1 MSGRR
6 PAYRPVPTKDPRR
19 VAYDLLRAVAE
30 RDAYANLTLPGMLR
44 ERGLDERDR
53 ALATELGYGTLRAQG
68 LLDAVLAACLDR
80 PLETVDATLLD
91 VLRLGAY
98 QLLRTRIPT
107 HAAVNTS
114 VDLARTVLTHGQV
127 SVVNAVLRKVSA
139 YDEGSW
145 LERVA
150 PTMADDSAAHLA
162 QQYAH
167 PAWIVRAYRDA
178 LGGDWAETAAALAA
192 DDERPRVHLVARP
205 GRIGR
210 DELVAISGGA
220 PGPWSPYAVRLE
232 GGDPGA
238 LAAVRDARAGVQD
251 EGSQL
256 AVLALTGTALD
267 GSDRSWLDL
276 CAGPGGKAALLGAL
290 AAEREATVLALEIQ
304 PHRARL
310 VEQATRGLPVR
321 TVVADGRQPPG
332 DGHDRVLVDA
342 PCTGL
347 GALRRRPEARW
358 RRQPTDIPPL
368 ARLQRE
374 LLTAG
379 LQAARPGGLVGYVTC
394 SPHLAE
400 TRAVVADVVRR
411 TGAEQ
416 VDARGALPGIPD
428 LGDGPA
434 VQLWPHRHGTDA
446 MFIALLRTPRP

>member
-1 MSGRR
+1 MSRR
-6 PAYRPVPTKDPRR
+6 PAYRPVPTSDPRR

-53 ALATELGYGTLRAQG
+53 GLATELGYGTLRAQG
-68 LLDAVLAACLDR
+68 SLDAILAACLDR

-139 YDEGSW
+139 YDEGGW
-145 LERVA
+145 LARVA
-150 PTMADDSAAHLA
+150 PTMGGDPAAHLA
-162 QQYAH
+162 QRYAH

-178 LGGDWAETAAALAA
+178 LGGDWAETATALAG
-192 DDERPRVHLVARP
+192 DDERPQVHLVARP

-210 DELVAISGGA
+210 DELTDISAGT
-220 PGPWSPYAVRLE
+220 PGPWSPYAVRLD

-238 LAAVRDARAGVQD
+238 LAPVRDGRAGVQD

-256 AVLALTGTALD
+256 AVLALTGYPLEGA
-267 GSDRSWLDL
+267 DRRWLDL

-290 AAEREATVLALEIQ
+290 AAQREASVLAVEIA
-304 PHRARL
+304 PHRAEL
-310 VEQATRGLPVR
+310 VRQTTHGLPVE
-321 TVVADGRQPPG
+321 TMVGDGREPSG
-332 DGHDRVLVDA
+332 ADADRVIVDA

-379 LQAARPGGLVGYVTC
+379 LAAARPGGLVGYVTC

-400 TRAVVADVVRR
+400 TQAVVADVVRR

-416 VDARGALPGIPD
+416 LDARAGFSGVPNVSN
-428 LGDGPA
+428 GPH

-446 MFIALLRTPRP
+446 MFIALLRKA

>member
-1 MSGRR
+1 
-6 PAYRPVPTKDPRR
+6 
-19 VAYDLLRAVAE
+19 VAYDLLRAVAA

-68 LLDAVLAACLDR
+68 SLDAILAMSVDR

-91 VLRLGAY
+91 VLRLGTY

-114 VDLARTVLTHGQV
+114 VDLARTVLSHGQV

-139 YDEGSW
+139 YDEGGW
-145 LERVA
+145 LKRAA
-150 PTMADDSAAHLA
+150 PSMADDPAAHLA
-162 QQYAH
+162 QRYAH

-178 LGGDWAETAAALAA
+178 LGGEWTETAAALAA

-210 DELVAISGGA
+210 DELVTTSGGA
-220 PGPWSPYAVRLE
+220 PGPWSPYAVRLD

-238 LAAVRDARAGVQD
+238 LAPIRDGRAGVQD

-256 AVLALTGTALD
+256 AVLALAGARLD
-267 GSDRSWLDL
+267 GPDRSWLDL

-290 AAEREATVLALEIQ
+290 AAERDASVLAVELQ
-304 PHRARL
+304 PHRAKL
-310 VEQATRGLPVR
+310 VEQTTRDLPVR
-321 TVVADGRQPPG
+321 TVVGDGRQPPVA
-332 DGHDRVLVDA
+332 DADRVLVDA

-358 RRQPTDIPPL
+358 RRQPSDIPQL

-379 LQAARPGGLVGYVTC
+379 LAAARPGGLVGYVTC

-400 TRAVVADVVRR
+400 TRAVVAEVVRR

-416 VDARGALPGIPD
+416 LDTGAVLLGVPD
-428 LGDGPA
+428 LGDGPQ

-446 MFIALLRTPRP
+446 MFIALLRRR

>member
-1 MSGRR
+1 MTSRR
-6 PAYRPVPTKDPRR
+6 PAYQPIPTTDPRR
-19 VAYDLLRAVAE
+19 VAYDLLRAVAA

-68 LLDAVLAACLDR
+68 SLDAILAMSVDR

-91 VLRLGAY
+91 VLRLGTY

-114 VDLARTVLTHGQV
+114 VDLARTVLSHGQV

-139 YDEGSW
+139 YDEGGW
-145 LERVA
+145 LKRAA
-150 PTMADDSAAHLA
+150 PSMADDPAAHLA
-162 QQYAH
+162 QRYAH

-178 LGGDWAETAAALAA
+178 LGGEWTETAAALAA

-210 DELVAISGGA
+210 DELVTTSGGA
-220 PGPWSPYAVRLE
+220 PGPWSPYAVRLD

-238 LAAVRDARAGVQD
+238 LAPIRDGRAGVQD

-256 AVLALTGTALD
+256 AVLALAGARLD
-267 GSDRSWLDL
+267 GPDRSWLDL

-290 AAEREATVLALEIQ
+290 AAERDASVLAVEIQ
-304 PHRARL
+304 PHRAKL
-310 VEQATRGLPVR
+310 VEQTTRDLPVR
-321 TVVADGRQPPG
+321 TVVGDGRQPPVA
-332 DGHDRVLVDA
+332 DADRVLVDA

-358 RRQPTDIPPL
+358 RRQPSDIPQL

-379 LQAARPGGLVGYVTC
+379 LAAARPGGLVGYVTC

-400 TRAVVADVVRR
+400 TRAVVAEVVRR

-416 VDARGALPGIPD
+416 LDTGAVLLGVPD
-428 LGDGPA
+428 LGDGPQ

-446 MFIALLRTPRP
+446 MFIALLRRR

>member
-1 MSGRR
+1 
-6 PAYRPVPTKDPRR
+6 
-19 VAYDLLRAVAE
+19 VAYDLLRAVAA

-68 LLDAVLAACLDR
+68 SLDAILAMSVDR

-91 VLRLGAY
+91 VLRLGTY

-114 VDLARTVLTHGQV
+114 VDLARTVLSHGQV

-139 YDEGSW
+139 YDEGGW
-145 LERVA
+145 LKRAA
-150 PTMADDSAAHLA
+150 PSMADDPAAHLA
-162 QQYAH
+162 QRYAH

-178 LGGDWAETAAALAA
+178 LGGEWAETAAALAA

-210 DELVAISGGA
+210 DELVTTSGGA
-220 PGPWSPYAVRLE
+220 PGPWSPYAVRLD

-238 LAAVRDARAGVQD
+238 LAPIRDGRAGVQD

-256 AVLALTGTALD
+256 AVLALAGARLD
-267 GSDRSWLDL
+267 GPDRSWLDL

-290 AAEREATVLALEIQ
+290 AAERDASVLAVEIQ
-304 PHRARL
+304 PHRAKL
-310 VEQATRGLPVR
+310 VEQTTRDLPVR
-321 TVVADGRQPPG
+321 TVVGDGRQPPVA
-332 DGHDRVLVDA
+332 DADRVLVDA

-358 RRQPTDIPPL
+358 RRQPSDIPQL

-379 LQAARPGGLVGYVTC
+379 LAAARPGGLVGYVTC

-400 TRAVVADVVRR
+400 TRAVVAEVVRR

-416 VDARGALPGIPD
+416 LDTGAVLLGVPD
-428 LGDGPA
+428 LGDGPQ

-446 MFIALLRTPRP
+446 MFIALLRRR

>member
-1 MSGRR
+1 MTSRR
-6 PAYRPVPTKDPRR
+6 PAYRPIPTTDPRR

-68 LLDAVLAACLDR
+68 SLDAILAMSVDR

-91 VLRLGAY
+91 VLRLGTY

-114 VDLARTVLTHGQV
+114 VDLARTVLSHGQV

-139 YDEGSW
+139 YDEGGW
-145 LERVA
+145 LKRAA
-150 PTMADDSAAHLA
+150 PSMADDPAAHLA
-162 QQYAH
+162 QRYAH

-178 LGGDWAETAAALAA
+178 LGGEWTETAAALAA

-210 DELVAISGGA
+210 DELVTTSGGA
-220 PGPWSPYAVRLE
+220 PGPWSPYAVRLD

-238 LAAVRDARAGVQD
+238 LAPIRDGRAGVQD

-256 AVLALTGTALD
+256 AVLALAGARLD
-267 GSDRSWLDL
+267 GPDRSWLDL

-290 AAEREATVLALEIQ
+290 AAERDASVLAVEIQ
-304 PHRARL
+304 PHRAKL
-310 VEQATRGLPVR
+310 VEQTTRDLPVR
-321 TVVADGRQPPG
+321 TVVGDGRQPPVA
-332 DGHDRVLVDA
+332 DADRVLVDA

-358 RRQPTDIPPL
+358 RRQPSDIPQL

-379 LQAARPGGLVGYVTC
+379 LAAARPGGLVGYVTC

-400 TRAVVADVVRR
+400 TRAVVAEVVRR
-411 TGAEQ
+411 TGSGRRAAGAAVATPARHRRNVHRPSQAE
-416 VDARGALPGIPD
+416 VGHGRRVLD
-428 LGDGPA
+428 
-434 VQLWPHRHGTDA
+434 VQ
-446 MFIALLRTPRP
+446 

>member
-1 MSGRR
+1 
-6 PAYRPVPTKDPRR
+6 
-19 VAYDLLRAVAE
+19 VAYDLLRAVAA

-68 LLDAVLAACLDR
+68 SLDAILAMSVDR

-91 VLRLGAY
+91 VLRLGTY

-114 VDLARTVLTHGQV
+114 VDLARTVLSHGQV

-139 YDEGSW
+139 YDEGGW
-145 LERVA
+145 LKRAA
-150 PTMADDSAAHLA
+150 PSMADDPAAHLA
-162 QQYAH
+162 QRYAH

-178 LGGDWAETAAALAA
+178 LGGEWTETAAALAA

-210 DELVAISGGA
+210 DELVTTSGGA
-220 PGPWSPYAVRLE
+220 PGPWSPYAVRLD

-238 LAAVRDARAGVQD
+238 LAPIRDGRAGVQD

-256 AVLALTGTALD
+256 AVLALAGARLD
-267 GSDRSWLDL
+267 GPDRSWLDL

-290 AAEREATVLALEIQ
+290 AAERDASVLAVEIQ
-304 PHRARL
+304 PHRAKL
-310 VEQATRGLPVR
+310 VEQTTRDLPVR
-321 TVVADGRQPPG
+321 TVVGDGRQPPVA
-332 DGHDRVLVDA
+332 DADRVLVDA

-358 RRQPTDIPPL
+358 RRQPSDIPQL

-379 LQAARPGGLVGYVTC
+379 LAAARPGGLVGYVTC

-400 TRAVVADVVRR
+400 TRAVVAEVVRR

-416 VDARGALPGIPD
+416 LDTGAVLLGVPD
-428 LGDGPA
+428 LGDGPQ

-446 MFIALLRTPRP
+446 MFIALLRRR

>member
-1 MSGRR
+1 M
-6 PAYRPVPTKDPRR
+6 PTTDPRR

-30 RDAYANLTLPGMLR
+30 RAAYANLTLPGLLR

-68 LLDAVLAACLDR
+68 SLDAILAACLDR

-91 VLRLGAY
+91 VLRLGSY

-107 HAAVNTS
+107 HAAVNTA

-139 YDEGSW
+139 YDESGW

-150 PTMADDSAAHLA
+150 PPLEEDPAAHLA
-162 QQYAH
+162 QRYAH

-178 LGGDWAETAAALAA
+178 LGGDWSETTAALAA

-205 GRIGR
+205 GRIDPG
-210 DELVAISGGA
+210 ELAALSGGQ
-220 PGPWSPYAVRLE
+220 PGPWSPYAVRLD
-232 GGDPGA
+232 GGNPGA
-238 LAAVRDARAGVQD
+238 LAPVRDMRAGVQD

-256 AVLALTGTALD
+256 AVLALTDAPID
-267 GSDRSWLDL
+267 GPDRSWLDL

-290 AAEREATVLALEIQ
+290 AAQREATVVAVEIQ
-304 PHRARL
+304 PHRAKL
-310 VEQATRGLPVR
+310 VQQATADLPVR
-321 TVVADGRQPPG
+321 IAVGDGRQPPAA
-332 DGHDRVLVDA
+332 DQDRVLVDA

-358 RRQPTDIPPL
+358 RRQPSDIPSL

-379 LQAARPGGLVGYVTC
+379 LAAARPGGLVGYVTC

-400 TRAVVADVVRR
+400 TKAVVADVARR
-411 TGAEQ
+411 IGAEQ
-416 VDARGALPGIPD
+416 LDTRVALPGLPE
-428 LGDGPA
+428 LGDGPS

-446 MFIALLRTPRP
+446 MFIAILRRG